1 MIKLTPHEKKILD
14 LIKEYPDVINDP
26 EKRKTVAEQH
36 GLSEKTFRNRIGDLK
51 KYGVLQPKT
60 EEGRVPEPK
69 TKITASVNEIN
80 LLDYFN
86 ILWKWRKYI
95 VINVIVITFLAAII
109 SLIMPKIFKASAV
122 LMPPL
127 TDSSSSILGTLS
139 DLPFNSF
146 LSQSTDETMSFIA
159 ILKSRTVME
168 NVIVKFDLINFY
180 AVENIEDAFETL
192 TDNIQFDVEEEG
204 TIRISAFVATSWL
217 HLEEEEEMA
226 KNLSADL
233 ANYFVEQLDIINS
246 KLKSEKAKQHRKFI
260 ENRYYQNIED
270 LAKVEDR
277 LQLFQEDH
285 NTVALPEQTTA
296 IIQVATELVSQLS
309 ISKVKISI
317 SKVKLNILE
326 ETLPKDHPEIKLL
339 ETEIILLETEM
350 IGLNKQ
356 LEELDYGE
364 KEIAMI
370 PGFSEVPDLGL
381 ELGRLMRNI
390 KVQNT
395 LYTFLTQQYE
405 EAKIQEARNTPT
417 LQMLDQAVKP
427 IKRNAPKRTFI
438 VIISFALAFLML
450 SISVIILENFKVF
463 ND

>member
-1 MIKLTPHEKKILD
+1 
-14 LIKEYPDVINDP
+14 
-26 EKRKTVAEQH
+26 
-36 GLSEKTFRNRIGDLK
+36 
-51 KYGVLQPKT
+51 
-60 EEGRVPEPK
+60 
-69 TKITASVNEIN
+69 
-80 LLDYFN
+80 
-86 ILWKWRKYI
+86 
-95 VINVIVITFLAAII
+95 
-109 SLIMPKIFKASAV
+109 
-122 LMPPL
+122 
-127 TDSSSSILGTLS
+127 
-139 DLPFNSF
+139 
-146 LSQSTDETMSFIA
+146 
-159 ILKSRTVME
+159 ME